1 MSLVEESSKSSF
13 YFVDN
18 CIWIGCIKLWLLK
31 REYFVQNSQNL
42 IYISRLQ
49 KKINKKVFCFLDNCT
64 WNGCVK
70 LPVSRKEYLSSA
82 VNVLKTA
89 VRFYIFLRETFI
101 DLIAF
106 SVINQYGKDAIVE
119 ISTVLGT
126 VYHVACRMF
135 FWSRSLPNQVF
146 RSR

>member
-1 MSLVEESSKSSF
+1 MSLVEESSKSSL

-126 VYHVACRMF
+126 VYHVACRRF